1 MNSSDG
7 PGLGVN
13 PVAADQV
20 SSAERTWLMSHPL
33 RTVVQVKVRDA
44 IRLLESDGWVLDRQR
59 GSHRQFRHPTKP
71 GTVTVSGKLGSDL
84 RVGTMASVFNQAGLR
99 RKQ

>member
-1 MNSSDG
+1 MKLSGG

-20 SSAERTWLMSHPL
+20 SSAERTWLSLPL

-71 GTVTVSGKLGSDL
+71 GTVTVSGKLGRDL